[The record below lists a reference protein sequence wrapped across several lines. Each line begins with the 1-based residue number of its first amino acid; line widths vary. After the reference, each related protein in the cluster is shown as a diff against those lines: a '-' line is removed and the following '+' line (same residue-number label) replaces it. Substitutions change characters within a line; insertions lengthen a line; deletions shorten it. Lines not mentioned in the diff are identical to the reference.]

1 MNRSDNR
8 IDGEEAVSGSAGNTD
23 LLPSQK
29 DEAEAEALRAG
40 SESERPSIWQL
51 AFPSI
56 LGNLSYTVVGMV
68 QTKFIGE
75 LGPQALAAVGAG
87 QRVFFAMQAILMAV
101 SAGTTA
107 LVARA
112 WGAGD
117 YVEASRVT
125 MASLVLAGVMSLI
138 IAVLGLLFAPEFA
151 GVFGLDEATL
161 AMASENIRWLCVFNV
176 AFSMNFILAA
186 ALRASGDAWSPL
198 WISGGVNVINI
209 PLLYLFVFG
218 AYGFPEMGVAGAA
231 VAAGLAFTV
240 GGLVLVVL
248 WVKQKFRVKH
258 VGGGW
263 WRRARLRRLLD
274 IGYPAALEQGVFQLG
289 FFAFLMLIGN
299 FYGTEAFA
307 AYNIGVNVLQICMT
321 VGFGFSIAGSTLVGQ
336 HLGANDPDGAARAGW
351 RSTWL
356 AMAAMGGL
364 GGLIMFYAEP
374 LTLFF
379 IGDDEITVKRTVEFI
394 YLLGAMMPLLAVD
407 FSIGGS
413 LRGAGDTRFPLMAT
427 MLSLI
432 GMRCGLAAL
441 ATYLGMPVVWVY
453 AALVGD
459 YLLKATML
467 IWRFQRGRWKTVVRT
482 EDLELNTG

>member
-1 MNRSDNR
+1 MPDESKKLPDS
-8 IDGEEAVSGSAGNTD
+8 AVTEVAAAN
-23 LLPSQK
+23 LLPSQQ
-29 DEAEAEALRAG
+29 DEARAEADR
-40 SESERPSIWQL
+40 SEAASERPSIWQL

-56 LGNLSYTVVGMV
+56 LGNLSFTLVGMV

-87 QRVFFAMQAILMAV
+87 QRVFFAMQAVLMAV

-117 YVEASRVT
+117 YLEASRVT
-125 MASLVLAGVMSLI
+125 MASLVLACTMSLF
-138 IAVLGLLFAPEFA
+138 VTVFGYFLAPSIA
-151 GVFGLDEATL
+151 GVFGLDPATL
-161 AMASENIRWLCVFNV
+161 AMAAENIRWLCLFNV
-176 AFSMNFILAA
+176 AFAVTFILSA

-198 WISGGVNVINI
+198 WISGGVNLINI

-218 AYGFPEMGVAGAA
+218 AFGFPALGVAGAA
-231 VAAGLAFTV
+231 VAAGIAFSV
-240 GGLVLVVL
+240 GGMLLLGL
-248 WVKQKFRVKH
+248 WMKQKFRVKH

-263 WRRARLRRLLD
+263 WRRARLKRLLD
-274 IGYPAALEQGVFQLG
+274 IGYPAALEQVVFQMG
-289 FFAFLMLIGN
+289 FFVFLMLIGN

-307 AYNIGVNVLQICMT
+307 AYNIGVNILQICMT

-336 HLGANDPDGAARAGW
+336 HLGAGDSDGAARSGW
-351 RSTWL
+351 RSMWL
-356 AMAAMGGL
+356 AMTAMGAL
-364 GGLIMFYAEP
+364 GGVIMFYAEP
-374 LTLFF
+374 LSLFF
-379 IGDDEITVKRTVEFI
+379 IGDDEITVRRTVEFI

-427 MLSLI
+427 MFSLI
-432 GMRCGLAAL
+432 GMRCGLAAV
-441 ATYLGMPVVWVY
+441 ATYMGLPVVWVY

-459 YLLKATML
+459 YLVKATML
-467 IWRFQRGRWKTVVRT
+467 IWRFQRGRWKTIVIA
-482 EDLELNTG
+482 